1 MEGAVFDAR
10 IRVPSNIL
18 ISGPTMA
25 GKSTWIINWLDNRE
39 KLISKPIHTVLWCSG
54 HEDTKLY
61 ENLVTRYGALIKFQV
76 GLPSEADVELLRS
89 RNSMLILDDL
99 MQSSFQSEAVL
110 KLFTQITHHYELLTI
125 LVLQNLFASG
135 KHRLTIC
142 RNSQYLCLFNNVLD
156 KTIFTILGNRFI
168 PKGGGALLTEILMRG
183 LEHDPYYY
191 IFIDAHVL
199 TSDKS
204 RIRSDIF
211 GTVQR
216 VFLVN

>member
-1 MEGAVFDAR
+1 M
-10 IRVPSNIL
+10 
-18 ISGPTMA
+18 
-25 GKSTWIINWLDNRE
+25 
-39 KLISKPIHTVLWCSG
+39 
-54 HEDTKLY
+54 
-61 ENLVTRYGALIKFQV
+61 
-76 GLPSEADVELLRS
+76 ELLRCT
-89 RNSMLILDDL
+89 NGMLIMNDL
-99 MQSSFQSEAVL
+99 MESSVQSDVVL
-110 KLFTQITHHYELLTI
+110 KLFTQISHHYELLSI

-168 PKGGGALLTEILMRG
+168 PKGGGALVTEILMRG

-199 TSDKS
+199 TPDKS

-211 GTVQR
+211 GMVQR